1 MSAYRSLRLA
11 QRPGMQTGNDE
22 HDRVR
27 DEHSDARGAHGQPP
41 HARGAHGRGAV
52 GYLHS
57 VETFGTLDGPG
68 IRYVLFF
75 QGCHLRCL
83 FCQNRD
89 TWERN
94 PGSVVTVDELMA
106 ELPRYKPYMDSSG
119 GGITASGGDPILQP
133 EFVGALFAAAQ
144 AEGIH
149 TALDTSGLTGI
160 TPAVRELRA
169 HTDLVL
175 LDIKHVDPAAHREL
189 TGRSNERIVG
199 FAHHLAEIRKPVW
212 IRHVIVPGYTDTEE
226 SARQTAQFLTG
237 LPNVERVELLPY
249 HAYGKHKWEALG
261 EPYPMEGVEPPAAER
276 IEELRGWFRDA
287 GLPVAEASAGG

>member
-1 MSAYRSLRLA
+1 MSAYSARPLT
-11 QRPGMQTGNDE
+11 QRPGVRAARQSADGG
-22 HDRVR
+22 DRPAPG
-27 DEHSDARGAHGQPP
+27 S
-41 HARGAHGRGAV
+41 V

-89 TWERN
+89 TWERR
-94 PGSVVTVDELMA
+94 PGRVATVEELLG
-106 ELPRYKPYMDSSG
+106 EFRRYKPYMTSSG

-133 EFVGALFAAAQ
+133 DFVASLFEASH

-149 TALDTSGLTGI
+149 TALDTSGLTRI
-160 TPAVRELRA
+160 TPEVTTLLA

-175 LDIKHVDPAAHREL
+175 LDVKHVDPQAHREL
-189 TGRSNERIVG
+189 TGRSNERIIA
-199 FAHHLAEIRKPVW
+199 FAHHLAEIEKPVW
-212 IRHVIVPGYTDTEE
+212 IRHVIVPGYTDTHE
-226 SARQTAQFLTG
+226 SARATAEFLTAF
-237 LPNVERVELLPY
+237 PNIERVDLLPY

-261 EPYPMEGVEPPAAER
+261 EPYPMEGVEPPSPARVAQ
-276 IEELRGWFRDA
+276 LRECFVDA
-287 GLPVAEASAGG
+287 GLPVSPAPDA